1 MQRFFC
7 LVHHIQAVTRIVLHK
22 EEAQLKKKTQLMQK
36 QNSSGNKNIKQGNWG
51 RNLVVLLEPRNKE
64 GQQLWVYVLGLDSE
78 SGI

>member
-1 MQRFFC
+1 
-7 LVHHIQAVTRIVLHK
+7 
-22 EEAQLKKKTQLMQK
+22 MQK

>member
-22 EEAQLKKKTQLMQK
+22 EEAQLKKTQLMQD

-51 RNLVVLLEPRNKE
+51 RNLVVLLEPRNME
-64 GQQLWVYVLGLDSE
+64 GQQLWVYLLGLDSE
-78 SGI
+78 LGI